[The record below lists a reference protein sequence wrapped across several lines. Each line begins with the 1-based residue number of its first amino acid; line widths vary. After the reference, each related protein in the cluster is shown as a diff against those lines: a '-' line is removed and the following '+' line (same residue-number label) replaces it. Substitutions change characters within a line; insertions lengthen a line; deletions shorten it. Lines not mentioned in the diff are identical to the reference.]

1 MRRQTSDVRHQTDVP
16 LATIAV
22 HVVPRAR
29 KTEVAG
35 RHGAAIKIKVAAPAM
50 QGAANAE
57 LVRFIAERLRVPQSA
72 VTIRSG
78 AAGRRKTVAV
88 EGVTAEVLARELLA
102 EPE

>member
-1 MRRQTSDVRHQTDVP
+1 MSRQ
-16 LATIAV
+16 AIAV

-35 RHGAAIKIKVAAPAM
+35 RHGTAIKIKVAAPPV

-57 LVRFIAERLRVPQSA
+57 LVRFIAERLRMPQSA

-78 AAGRRKTVAV
+78 ATGRRKTVAV
-88 EGVTAEVLARELLA
+88 EGVAADVLTQRLLGDA
-102 EPE
+102 EPT

>member
-1 MRRQTSDVRHQTDVP
+1 M
-16 LATIAV
+16 ATIAV

-35 RHGAAIKIKVAAPAM
+35 RHGAAIKIKVAAPPV

-88 EGVTAEVLARELLA
+88 EGVTADVVARGLLGT
-102 EPE
+102 PE